1 MSLIWKHDTIDDF
14 FPHVWIATNSDGEQV
29 CMLHRTC
36 DDNWLIKIDGR
47 EDELFG
53 RNLEEAK
60 IRVAILL
67 GEAPILTWEDRSNTQ
82 KYGWLGGI
90 STGIEVCKI
99 YQFMPGT
106 EHNPECHW
114 NIVFYLPSAILPIGN
129 FTLEGAKA
137 RSEEVLREWLAKT
150 KLRPEE

>member
-1 MSLIWKHDTIDDF
+1 MSLIWTEHEIGENNSN
-14 FPHVWIATNSDGEQV
+14 VWIAINSSGDQV
-29 CMLHRTC
+29 CTIHLTC
-36 DDNWLIKIDGR
+36 GDNWLIKIDGR

-114 NIVFYLPSAILPIGN
+114 NIVFYLPSAISPIGN

-137 RSEEVLREWLAKT
+137 RSEEVLREWLKKA